1 MPPSTHE
8 DDHVVYEDGSVTVAS
23 SPEVEPKPWGRE
35 VIWAKTPVYAA
46 KILEIR
52 AGQRLSLQ
60 HHAVKEETIR
70 VLSGR
75 LLLQLEDDE
84 GILRT
89 WTLLPGDSAHIKP
102 GRRHRFEALDFVR
115 LVEVST
121 PELEDVVRHEDDY
134 GRAG

>member
-8 DDHVVYEDGSVTVAS
+8 DDHVAGLDEATSLAAC
-23 SPEVEPKPWGRE
+23 PEVEPKPWGRE
-35 VIWAKTPVYAA
+35 VTWAKTPVYAA

-75 LLLQLEDDE
+75 LLLQLDDDE
-84 GILRT
+84 GVLRT
-89 WTLLPGDSAHIKP
+89 RTLLPGDSAHIRP
-102 GRRHRFEALDFVR
+102 GRRHRFQALDFVR

-121 PELEDVVRHEDDY
+121 PELDDVIRHEDDY